1 MAALLE
7 MPENRVVD
15 LRKVSAADVA
25 PLLSEEA
32 AAWRNS
38 LDWDLQSATGLVRR
52 FVDMQALNGFALIE
66 GTRPIGYSYYIR
78 DGKKGLIGDLY
89 VMAAERTPERE
100 NALLEA
106 TLEALWRSPGVHRV
120 EAQLLLFGA
129 TRLSAQEQRRMPFAH
144 WLQAYPRWFM
154 EAPAADAFQLA
165 AREPVGIAI
174 APWLEAK
181 QDDSARLVA
190 AAYRGHVDSDIND
203 QYRSPA
209 GARRFLS
216 NIVQYPGCGTFFA
229 PASFAA
235 VASGN
240 AAVASG
246 NAAVASGGAA
256 GASSNDSRGALC
268 GISLASLVAERTGH
282 ITQICVAPS
291 HRGTGVGYALLRRS
305 LRALAEHGCSRVSL
319 TVTAANQDAVRLYQR
334 MGFTLR
340 REFAAYVWDSS
351 EPAKLA

>member
-1 MAALLE
+1 MAAWPE
-7 MPENRVVD
+7 IPENRVVD
-15 LRKVSAADVA
+15 LRKVSAADVV

-32 AAWRNS
+32 AAWRRS

-52 FVDMQALNGFALIE
+52 FVDMQALNGFALLE

-78 DGKKGLIGDLY
+78 DGRKGLIGDLY

-100 NALLEA
+100 NALLQA

-129 TRLSAQEQRRMPFAH
+129 TRLSAQEQRRMPFAQ
-144 WLQAYPRWFM
+144 WLRAYPRWFM
-154 EAPAADAFQLA
+154 EVPAEDAFQLP
-165 AREPVGIAI
+165 AREPAGIAI
-174 APWLEAK
+174 MPWIEAR

-229 PASFAA
+229 PASCSA
-235 VASGN
+235 V
-240 AAVASG
+240 
-246 NAAVASGGAA
+246 GAA
-256 GASSNDSRGALC
+256 GDSRGALC
-268 GISLASLVAERTGH
+268 GISLSSLVAERTGH

-291 HRGTGVGYALLRRS
+291 HRGMGVGYALLRRS
-305 LRALAEHGCSRVSL
+305 LLALAEHGCNRVSL
-319 TVTAANQDAVRLYQR
+319 TVTAANQGAVRLYQQ

-340 REFAAYVWDSS
+340 REFAAYVWDS
-351 EPAKLA
+351 

>member
-1 MAALLE
+1 MAACPE

-15 LRKVSAADVA
+15 LRKVSAADIA
-25 PLLSEEA
+25 PLLNEEA

-52 FVDMQALNGFALIE
+52 FVDMQALNGFALLQ

-78 DGKKGLIGDLY
+78 DGKKGLIGDLF

-144 WLQAYPRWFM
+144 WLQAYPRQFM
-154 EAPAADAFQLA
+154 EVPAANAFQLA
-165 AREPVGIAI
+165 VREPVGIAI
-174 APWLEAK
+174 AAWSEAK

-229 PASFAA
+229 PASYAA
-235 VASGN
+235 VASG
-240 AAVASG
+240 G
-246 NAAVASGGAA
+246 TAVASGGAA
-256 GASSNDSRGALC
+256 GASSNDSRGSLC
-268 GISLASLVAERTGH
+268 GISLASLVAEHTGH

-291 HRGTGVGYALLRRS
+291 HQGTGVGYALLRRS
-305 LRALAEHGCSRVSL
+305 LLALAEHGCSRVSL
-319 TVTAANQDAVRLYQR
+319 TVTAANQDAVRLYKR

-340 REFAAYVWDSS
+340 REFAAYVWDS
-351 EPAKLA
+351 